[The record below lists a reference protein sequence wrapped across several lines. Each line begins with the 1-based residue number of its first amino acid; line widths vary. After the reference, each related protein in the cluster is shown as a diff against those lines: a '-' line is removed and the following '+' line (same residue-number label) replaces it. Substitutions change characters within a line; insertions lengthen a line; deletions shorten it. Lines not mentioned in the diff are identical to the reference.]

1 MSLQNAFIGS
11 LAADA
16 FSMPMHWYYDVN
28 ALDADYGSVTGYH
41 APLSPH
47 PDSIL
52 WRSIYSATGP
62 KADILHDQKEFWG
75 KRGIHY
81 HQSLKAG
88 ENTLNLQLSAEL
100 YRHILAQGAFKLEA
114 WLRRYAEVMLTPGWH
129 NDTYAEEYH
138 RAFFQNYAGGKP
150 LISCGTKDYHIGA
163 LSMIPGLLAGLEATG
178 TTVPAAQL
186 ESVLSLV
193 RSTHNHP
200 DSLRAATDLTRIL
213 STLAGGASI
222 RDTISQLSLPGVSI
236 KKLLK
241 WESFEDR
248 KVVGNTLSTAC
259 YLPESF
265 LASLHFAWK
274 YHDDFSAAILANARV
289 GGDNCHR
296 GVVLGSII
304 ACSHGVPDRWLD
316 GLLALSKTPSLQFC
330 DSRPQILNRAS

>member
-100 YRHILAQGAFKLEA
+100 YRHILSQGAFKLEA

-150 LISCGTKDYHIGA
+150 LVSCGTKDYHIGA
-163 LSMIPGLLAGLEATG
+163 LSMIPGCL
-178 TTVPAAQL
+178 
-186 ESVLSLV
+186 
-193 RSTHNHP
+193 
-200 DSLRAATDLTRIL
+200 
-213 STLAGGASI
+213 
-222 RDTISQLSLPGVSI
+222 
-236 KKLLK
+236 
-241 WESFEDR
+241 
-248 KVVGNTLSTAC
+248 
-259 YLPESF
+259 
-265 LASLHFAWK
+265 
-274 YHDDFSAAILANARV
+274 
-289 GGDNCHR
+289 
-296 GVVLGSII
+296 
-304 ACSHGVPDRWLD
+304 
-316 GLLALSKTPSLQFC
+316 
-330 DSRPQILNRAS
+330 